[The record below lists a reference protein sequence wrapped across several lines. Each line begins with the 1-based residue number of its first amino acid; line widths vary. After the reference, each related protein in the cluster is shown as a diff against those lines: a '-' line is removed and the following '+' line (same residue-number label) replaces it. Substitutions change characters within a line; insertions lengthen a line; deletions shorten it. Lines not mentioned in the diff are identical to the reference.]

1 VAERRAD
8 ILVPRSKRQ
17 VDRSETTD
25 RRPAEDDVRET
36 ARQCE
41 DDWGVVR
48 SIDKAMGQRRFE
60 DERAALATVAS
71 LLLILTTAQG
81 IRMYVCY

>member
-1 VAERRAD
+1 
-8 ILVPRSKRQ
+8 
-17 VDRSETTD
+17 
-25 RRPAEDDVRET
+25 
-36 ARQCE
+36 
-41 DDWGVVR
+41 VR